1 MSGDCG
7 VDIGDGRD
15 LPALRAQMERNAA
28 AWPELLAQDLDPE
41 AIFVRHRDDGS
52 ESRAARNPGSL
63 DDRAYER
70 DVSALHAQL
79 DEDACARAW
88 NEGRTMGTVRVL
100 AYALDETD

>member
-52 ESRAARNPGSL
+52 ESRGLGIRVRSMI
-63 DDRAYER
+63 ER
-70 DVSALHAQL
+70 TSA
-79 DEDACARAW
+79 
-88 NEGRTMGTVRVL
+88 T
-100 AYALDETD
+100 